1 MQHEPTVTVDKYSS
15 YAELA
20 QSEKEGTDYERIVR
34 PRAGTLVA
42 VIAPHAGGIEPG
54 TGPIAQEIA
63 GADFSLY
70 CFRGCR
76 AKGNH
81 ELHITCHFFDEPE
94 CMKLLAGHTW
104 VVAIHGCDEAGE
116 RVFLGGRDTAL
127 ITDLATQ
134 LKEVGIT
141 AETSGH
147 KYPGTDPKNICNRGR
162 SKAGVQIE
170 LSLLFR
176 NGTQVP
182 AFVAAVRSV
191 LRARQNRA

>member
-1 MQHEPTVTVDKYSS
+1 MQHGQTVTVDKYSS

-20 QSEKEGTDYERIVR
+20 RSEQEGTDYQLMVR
-34 PRAGTLVA
+34 PRAGALIA

-70 CFRGCR
+70 CFRGC
-76 AKGNH
+76 KVEGNH
-81 ELHITCHFFDEPE
+81 RLHITCHRFDEPE
-94 CMKLLAGHTW
+94 CLKLLAGHTW
-104 VVAIHGCDEAGE
+104 VVSIHGCDEAGE
-116 RVFLGGRDTAL
+116 RVFLGGLDTAL

-134 LKEVGIT
+134 LRQVGII

-147 KYPGTDPKNICNRGR
+147 KYPGTDPRNICNRGR
-162 SKAGVQIE
+162 SKAGVQFE
-170 LSLLFR
+170 LSLPFR
-176 NGTQVP
+176 NGARVP
-182 AFVAAVRSV
+182 AFVAVVRSV